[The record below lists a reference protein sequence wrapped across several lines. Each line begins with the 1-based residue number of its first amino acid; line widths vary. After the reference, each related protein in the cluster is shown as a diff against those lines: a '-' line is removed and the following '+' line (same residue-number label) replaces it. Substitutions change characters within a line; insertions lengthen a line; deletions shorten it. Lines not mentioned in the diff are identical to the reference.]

1 MSWDGWFTL
10 ALVGFS
16 TLVLILTRISADIVF
31 TGALTLLLVSGVLTA
46 EEALAGFSNPGLITV
61 AALFVVVAGLVDTGG
76 VQLLTR
82 RLLGRPK
89 SLSGAQLRLILP
101 VAVMSAFL
109 NNTPVVAMLVP
120 VVQEWGRHHR
130 LALSKLMIPLSYAA
144 ILGGT
149 CTLIGTSTNLIVNG
163 LLLTQ
168 APGRGLGFFDIA
180 WAGLPCA
187 VVGLSY
193 VLLCSRWLLPTRQAP
208 IAEHRDPRSY
218 AVEMLVDV
226 HSPLPGQS
234 IEEAGLRHLPG
245 VFLAEIER
253 DGDLLAPV
261 APSQRLRGGDRLVFV
276 GSVGSVADLVKI
288 RGLLPAQVQS
298 FNIDAPRNERCLV
311 EAVVSDRSPML
322 SGSVRERGF
331 RKRYDAV
338 IIAVARNGERVPGRI
353 GDIRLQA
360 GDTLLLETRESFV
373 TQQSQSRDFL
383 LVSAIRDSTPP
394 RHERAGIA
402 LLILAAMVVVTTL
415 GLLSMLEAALVAAG
429 LMILSRCTRGASA
442 RRSVDWS
449 ILVVI
454 GASLGLGAAL
464 QKTGVANGL
473 AGDWLTLAGDD
484 PWLALLAVYS
494 GTVVLSAFITNNAA
508 AVILFPI
515 AVATAEGLG
524 VDSMP
529 FIIAIMLGASASFAT
544 PIGYQTNLMVYG
556 PGGYRYG
563 DYLRIGLPLNLLLAL
578 VSVWIIPRIWPF

>member
-1 MSWDGWFTL
+1 MSWDAWFTL
-10 ALVGFS
+10 AVVGFS
-16 TLVLILTRISADIVF
+16 TTALILTRISADIVF

-46 EEALAGFSNPGLITV
+46 EDAFAGFSNPGLITV
-61 AALFVVVAGLVDTGG
+61 AALFVVVVGLVDTGG
-76 VQLLTR
+76 VQLITR
-82 RLLGRPK
+82 RLLGRPVT
-89 SLSGAQLRLILP
+89 LLGAQIRLMLP
-101 VAVMSAFL
+101 VAVVSAFL

-163 LLLTQ
+163 LLLAH
-168 APGRGLGFFDIA
+168 APARGLGFFEIA
-180 WAGLPCA
+180 WVGLPCA
-187 VVGLSY
+187 LVGLGY
-193 VLLCSRWLLPTRQAP
+193 LLLCSRWLLPTRQAP
-208 IAEHRDPRSY
+208 LAEQRDPRSY
-218 AVEMLVDV
+218 ALEMLVDA

-245 VFLAEIER
+245 VYLAEVER

-261 APSQRLRGGDRLVFV
+261 SPSQRLRGGDRLVFV

-288 RGLLPAQVQS
+288 NGLLPAQVQS
-298 FNIDAPRNERCLV
+298 FNIDGPRNERCLV

-322 SGSVRERGF
+322 TGSIRECGF

-353 GDIRLQA
+353 GDIHLQA

-373 TQQSQSRDFL
+373 DQQSQSPDFL
-383 LVSAIRDSTPP
+383 LVSAIRDSSPP
-394 RHERAGIA
+394 RHERASVA
-402 LLILAAMVVVTTL
+402 LAILTAMVLAASL
-415 GLLSMLEAALVAAG
+415 GLLSMLEAALLAAG
-429 LMILSRCTRGASA
+429 LMVLTRCTRGAAA

-449 ILVVI
+449 VLVVI
-454 GASLGLGAAL
+454 GASLGLGAAI
-464 QKTGVANGL
+464 QKTGLSSELAQDWLAL
-473 AGDWLTLAGDD
+473 AGND
-484 PWLALLAVYS
+484 PWSALLAVYS
-494 GTVVLSAFITNNAA
+494 GAVVLSAFITNNAA
-508 AVILFPI
+508 AVILFPV
-515 AVATAEGLG
+515 ALATAKGLG

-563 DYLRIGLPLNLLLAL
+563 DYLLIGLPLNLLLAL
-578 VSVWIIPRIWPF
+578 VSVLIIPQVWPF